1 LSNNG
6 ERVHHT
12 HKMSPT
18 VAPNKYYHQELV
30 MTTEVSPTGIEAFDS
45 HFNFYNASRS
55 TCTNITTTE
64 DDGNIEDGVTKSSDT
79 TSSNHH
85 LSSPHNIKSHSPI
98 TSPLFEQASIQIQVA
113 AAEFIEEPTTE
124 HWERLVHL
132 FCVERLLGQ
141 KHQQPPLEEEGQCD
155 VMDDDGTVMQTEV
168 VVVAAKKDLVHVVTN
183 VSNSVGC
190 NDDEHDDSFCT
201 AHENEEE
208 LNEDS
213 FRTANESEEESSV
226 GYEHEDSFRTANEN
240 EEESSDEE
248 EEDIVAVEP
257 PVDNDDEEDDE
268 HAMIIKAAQSI
279 HLEGSTS
286 RKALVSNPWMDAFRL
301 AYQLL

>member
-1 LSNNG
+1 
-6 ERVHHT
+6 
-12 HKMSPT
+12 MSPT

-30 MTTEVSPTGIEAFDS
+30 MTTEVSPTGIEVFDS

-55 TCTNITTTE
+55 ICTNITTTE
-64 DDGNIEDGVTKSSDT
+64 DDGNIEDGVMKSSDT

-85 LSSPHNIKSHSPI
+85 QSSPENIKSSPPI
-98 TSPLFEQASIQIQVA
+98 TSPLLEQASIQIQVA

-155 VMDDDGTVMQTEV
+155 IMGDDGTLMHTI
-168 VVVAAKKDLVHVVTN
+168 AAKKDLVHDVTN

-226 GYEHEDSFRTANEN
+226 DFEHEDSFRTANEEN

-286 RKALVSNPWMDAFRL
+286 RKALVSNPWMDAFHL